1 MAVAG
6 EVPDALVCARHSR
19 RFDMKRAT
27 RLIGLGIALAVNV
40 AAFAALNFAMVDG
53 AERDRLSQQESER
66 ILISAPRQEL
76 PDREILATQNC
87 PGRKAL

>member
-1 MAVAG
+1 M
-6 EVPDALVCARHSR
+6 E
-19 RFDMKRAT
+19 RAS
-27 RLIGLGIALAVNV
+27 RLIGLGIALAVNA

-53 AERDRLSQQESER
+53 AERDRLSQQEPER
-66 ILISAPRQEL
+66 ILITAPRQEL

>member
-1 MAVAG
+1 M
-6 EVPDALVCARHSR
+6 E
-19 RFDMKRAT
+19 RAS
-27 RLIGLGIALAVNV
+27 RLIGLGIALAVNA

-53 AERDRLSQQESER
+53 AERDRLSQQEPER

-76 PDREILATQNC
+76 PDQDILAIQNC